1 MEYVTNPEE
10 GSGKSNS
17 KRTVPIADVDFGT
30 LASNVAAKWNAT
42 PSIGLLWTTA
52 SEFSNQATA
61 YNTELSIR
69 NQVGGGR
76 PQITKALKIVD
87 AQIDDALT
95 YVKGYIV
102 DKYKKNVA
110 SSYYSAFGIE
120 HKNDKYVFPTD
131 RNSRLASLDLMLKGL
146 DDNGF
151 NDKEFGKDFWTN
163 IKTKYE
169 DLISQAS
176 STDGTISSKVSTKNV
191 LKASLKMALNSLIF
205 VIKGNYPKTYKAELR
220 TWGFQKEKY

>member
-1 MEYVTNPEE
+1 MENVTNPEE
-10 GSGKSNS
+10 GNGKSKS
-17 KRTVPIADVDFGT
+17 KRTVPIADIDFGT
-30 LASNVAAKWNAT
+30 VASNVAIKWNAT

-69 NQVGGGR
+69 NQLGGGR

-87 AQIDDALT
+87 AQIDNALT

-102 DKYKKNVA
+102 DKYKKEVA
-110 SSYYSAFGIE
+110 PSYYSAFGIE
-120 HKNDKYVFPTD
+120 HKKDKYVFSTD
-131 RNSRLASLDLMLKGL
+131 RNSRLASLELMLKGL
-146 DDNGF
+146 TDNGF

-163 IKTKYE
+163 IKTQYE
-169 DLISQAS
+169 SLISQAS
-176 STDGTISSKVSTKNV
+176 STDGTISNKVSTKNA
-191 LKASLKMALNSLIF
+191 LKASLKKTLNSLIL
-205 VIKGNYPKTYKAELR
+205 VIKGNYPETYKAELR